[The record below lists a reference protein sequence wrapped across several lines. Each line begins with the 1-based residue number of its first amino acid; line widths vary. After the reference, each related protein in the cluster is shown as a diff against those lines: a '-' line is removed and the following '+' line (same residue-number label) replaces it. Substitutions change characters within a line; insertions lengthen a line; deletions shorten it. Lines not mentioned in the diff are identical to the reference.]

1 MVAQPPRCRRL
12 ALLAAMA
19 VCCCGAAAAAAA
31 AASSTAAADDGGGAA
46 GSPPPAPT
54 VNITLTAAEGPVFDG
69 LGGLS
74 AGAGTRLLVD
84 YREPQRGWCV
94 DSQQPG
100 PAGLVIQP
108 LQLFYVLASL
118 TTAPTPIK
126 VEPY

>member
-1 MVAQPPRCRRL
+1 M
-12 ALLAAMA
+12 
-19 VCCCGAAAAAAA
+19 
-31 AASSTAAADDGGGAA
+31 
-46 GSPPPAPT
+46 
-54 VNITLTAAEGPVFDG
+54 NITLTAAEGPVFDG

-94 DSQQPG
+94 DSQQ
-100 PAGLVIQP
+100 AWSFSHYS
-108 LQLFYVLASL
+108 FYVLASL